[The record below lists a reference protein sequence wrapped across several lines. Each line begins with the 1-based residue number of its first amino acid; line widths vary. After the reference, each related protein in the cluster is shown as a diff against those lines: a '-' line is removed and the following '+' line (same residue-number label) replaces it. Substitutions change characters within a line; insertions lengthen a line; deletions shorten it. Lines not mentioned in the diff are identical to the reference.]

1 MKKKAIIFACLLF
14 SGFSYAQ
21 EKVETKNSNIENLEK
36 VLGNKSAQALIDKT
50 KQDAINQ
57 ATSLAAK
64 ETKSYL
70 DTLFPT
76 VEVSLESRDNIKPT
90 IGILVVSPL
99 SDRNDI
105 FNTTFAQGSIFF
117 NDGRQTINLGL
128 GQRFLQLDKKLLLGI
143 NAFYDYEFPY
153 DHQRASV
160 GLEARSSVGEINANK
175 YYGITKWKTGKDG
188 FSERALDGQDIE
200 GSVPLPYINW
210 AKVSV
215 RHFKYNAYDGI
226 PDSKG
231 NDYSLRA
238 EVPILPGFT
247 IEAGRRDYKDQSD
260 ENFIRLVWSPK
271 VITEIKTQQ
280 LVNSETYTL
289 TSMEDKRYDKVRRE
303 NIIVKQTRG
312 VVNVVAY

>member
-1 MKKKAIIFACLLF
+1 MKIKAIIFACLLF

-36 VLGNKSAQALIDKT
+36 ILGNKSAQALIDKT
-50 KQDAINQ
+50 KQDAITQ
-57 ATSLAAK
+57 ATSLATTK
-64 ETKSYL
+64 TKSYL

-76 VEVSLESRDNIKPT
+76 VEVSLESRESVKPT
-90 IGILVVSPL
+90 TGILVVSPL

-128 GQRFLQLDKKLLLGI
+128 GQRFLQLEEKLLLGI

-210 AKVSV
+210 AKVTV
-215 RHFKYNAYDGI
+215 RHFKYDAYDGMS
-226 PDSKG
+226 DLKG

-238 EVPILPGFT
+238 EVPILPGLT

-260 ENFIRLVWSPK
+260 ENFIRLIWSPK
-271 VITEIKTQQ
+271 PITEIKTQQ

>member
-57 ATSLAAK
+57 ATSLATTK
-64 ETKSYL
+64 TKSYL

-76 VEVSLESRDNIKPT
+76 VEVSFESRDSAKPT
-90 IGILVVSPL
+90 TGILVVSPL

-215 RHFKYNAYDGI
+215 RHFKYDAYDGI

-271 VITEIKTQQ
+271 AITEIKTQQ